1 MKHLLLAFCLLLISP
16 LSHALIDFRVGYGT
30 MISKPDLGK
39 IYTGTDSD
47 IPSAAPSAGLNVDVI
62 ATIPIV
68 GLGAG
73 LRYEDFKIDY
83 DSSGFTVENSF
94 KRTSMIVNWRLIDTL
109 LYVGPILTYGMNHTN
124 KIKFT
129 SGAGTLMDI
138 SSSSV
143 SSYSVGLEAGAKLIG
158 LRAGAEVGYM
168 NMTYKDAT
176 DSVTAGKA
184 DLNMSGN
191 YVKVMVGFGF

>member
-1 MKHLLLAFCLLLISP
+1 MKHLLIAFCLLLISP
-16 LSHALIDFRVGYGT
+16 ISHALIDFRVGYGT

-47 IPSAAPSAGLNVDVI
+47 IPSAAPSAGLNMDVI
-62 ATIPIV
+62 ATLPII

-73 LRYEDFKIDY
+73 LRYEDFKINY
-83 DSSGFTVENSF
+83 DSGGFTVENSF
-94 KRTSMIVNWRLIDTL
+94 KRTSMILNWRLIDTL

-138 SSSSV
+138 NSSSV

-158 LRAGAEVGYM
+158 LRAGAEMGYM

>member
-39 IYTGTDSD
+39 IYSGTDSD

-83 DSSGFTVENSF
+83 DSGGFTVENSF